1 MMGEYDWFWFWFV
14 ITQFFAFL
22 VGRGLAKAANE
33 RDERKHE
40 EFLRQ
45 QMREIDD
52 GR

>member
-1 MMGEYDWFWFWFV
+1 MLSEYDWFGFYFV

-22 VGRGLAKAANE
+22 IGRGLAKAANE
-33 RDERKHE
+33 RDERKCD